1 MWKILTASIC
11 LICLFGNS
19 GCSVGMAMSG
29 KDNPNLGMVR
39 TGATR
44 GEIELTLGPPVST
57 VSIEEGRRID
67 IYEYEIGNEPSAG
80 RAIGHGVMDI
90 LTLGLW
96 EILGTPIEGVQGTK
110 YKMQITYD
118 KNDRVIAINQAAP
131 PSRTEAQIQEAK
143 DIEKCDPRFDTS
155 CM

>member
-1 MWKILTASIC
+1 MWKILTASFC
-11 LICLFGNS
+11 LICWLGNS

-39 TGATR
+39 EGASR
-44 GEIELTLGPPVST
+44 GEIELTLGPPVNT
-57 VSIEEGRRID
+57 VSIGEGKRID

-80 RAIGHGVMDI
+80 RAIGHGIMDI
-90 LTLGLW
+90 LTLGIW
-96 EILGTPIEGVQGTK
+96 EVIGTPIEGVQGSK
-110 YKMQITYD
+110 YKLQVTYD

-131 PSRTEAQIQEAK
+131 PSGTQAQVQEAK
-143 DIEKCDPRFDTS
+143 DIEKCDSSVES